1 MEQIRQDIRKPLN
14 QFFDS
19 VLSYLEQE
27 QSETEIIKPAISQ
40 EKLERIFS
48 LDEPGSAANIK
59 RLIDQYLASTVR
71 TGNPYFFNQLFSG
84 FSLYGFIG
92 EVITAL
98 TNSSMY
104 TFEMSPVAT
113 IMEKELISKMSKLVG
128 YPTGGGTFVPG
139 GSNGNMLAMLAARHR
154 FAPQSKWKGLSGI
167 SPLVAFISEDAHYS
181 MLKAAS
187 QVGIGIKNVKKI
199 PVNEQGQMITD
210 DLEDAIIDVKNNGQ
224 LPFFVGATSGTTVR
238 GVFDPLEEI
247 GSICR
252 KFDLWFHVDGS
263 WGGSILLSSV
273 HRDLLA
279 GAELSDS
286 FSWCAHKMMGA
297 PLMCTVALFKKPDI
311 LMEINQISG
320 TDYLFHDE
328 QDAQLDLGNISL
340 QCGRRVDALK
350 LWLSWKYYGDK
361 GYEKNI
367 DRLFSLAGYAAKKVE
382 QSADLRLM
390 NDVKSL
396 NICFQ
401 VCPKG
406 ISADAYNNITLRVR
420 NHLMETGGP
429 MVNYAYINS
438 DLVIRLITAN
448 FELKVTHLD
457 QFFDQVNK
465 AIDFVLKKSE

>member
-1 MEQIRQDIRKPLN
+1 MEMTQQDIRKLLN

-19 VLSYLEQE
+19 VLSYLEQG
-27 QSETEIIKPAISQ
+27 QLETEIIKPAVSLEEL
-40 EKLERIFS
+40 EKIFT
-48 LDEPGSAANIK
+48 LDDPGSVANIK
-59 RLIDQYLASTVR
+59 ALVDQYLASAVR
-71 TGNPYFFNQLFSG
+71 TGHPHFYNQLFSG
-84 FSLYGFIG
+84 FSLYGFMG
-92 EVITAL
+92 EVVTAL

-113 IMEKELISKMSKLVG
+113 LMEKELITKMAKLVG
-128 YPTGGGTFVPG
+128 YSAGGGTFVTG
-139 GSNGNMLAMLAARHR
+139 GSNGNMLAMLAARYR
-154 FAPQSKWKGLSGI
+154 FAPQSKLKGLSGL
-167 SPLVAFISEDAHYS
+167 SPLVAFISHDAHYS

-187 QVGIGIKNVKKI
+187 QVGIGIEHVRKI
-199 PVNEQGQMITD
+199 PVNGQGQMIAGA
-210 DLEDAIIDVKNNGQ
+210 LEDAILDAQNKGQ
-224 LPFFVGATSGTTVR
+224 KPFFVGATSGTTVR

-247 GSICR
+247 GSICSE
-252 KFDLWFHVDGS
+252 FDLWFHVDGS
-263 WGGSILLSSV
+263 WGGSVLLSSA

-297 PLMCTVALFKKPDI
+297 PLMCTVALFKTPDI

-320 TDYLFHDE
+320 TDYLFHDG
-328 QDAQLDLGNISL
+328 QDIQLDLGNISL

-350 LWLSWKYYGDK
+350 LWLAWKYYGDE

-367 DRLFSLAGYAAKKVE
+367 DRLFALAGYAAKKVE
-382 QSADLRLM
+382 QSAQLRLM

-401 VCPKG
+401 IRPENV
-406 ISADAYNNITLRVR
+406 SADAYNDITVEVR
-420 NHLMETGGP
+420 NRMVETGGP

-448 FELKVTHLD
+448 FELRKTHLD
-457 QFFDQVNK
+457 SFFDQINK
-465 AIDFVLKKSE
+465 AVDFVLAKK